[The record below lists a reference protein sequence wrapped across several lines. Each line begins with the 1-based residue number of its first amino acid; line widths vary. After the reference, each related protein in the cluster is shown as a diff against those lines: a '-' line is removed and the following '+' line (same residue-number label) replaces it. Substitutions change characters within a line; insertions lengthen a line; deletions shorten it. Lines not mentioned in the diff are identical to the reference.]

1 MGKHMAHLISLMNL
15 TEIHLYLITNDC
27 NRYWEQGEY
36 RKEIKKA
43 INPIYKR
50 RKKKTHLQVEHHK
63 ISSELVSRKKV
74 CDPMDFRPD
83 WSTTDAVQ
91 VIDMT
96 TGRAIK
102 EKNIYTSSMPRYW
115 ESFWFNQW
123 YNNFDKSKKLGLW
136 GRISK

>member
-1 MGKHMAHLISLMNL
+1 MEDILNCNNEKDKDFTLEELTHCEKQQMGKHMAHLISLMNL

-83 WSTTDAVQ
+83 
-91 VIDMT
+91 
-96 TGRAIK
+96 
-102 EKNIYTSSMPRYW
+102 
-115 ESFWFNQW
+115 
-123 YNNFDKSKKLGLW
+123 
-136 GRISK
+136 